1 MSATS
6 TLDVLFQELRE
17 AIQNYAGDSEIIERY
32 MNVVDEFPQL
42 SMTDVVDYFE
52 EWLKARED
60 EERYEREKAR
70 NFMNDHFKIISV
82 M

>member
-1 MSATS
+1 VSATS

-70 NFMNDHFKIISV
+70 KFINDHSKSV
-82 M
+82 SAL

>member
-1 MSATS
+1 
-6 TLDVLFQELRE
+6 
-17 AIQNYAGDSEIIERY
+17 
-32 MNVVDEFPQL
+32 
-42 SMTDVVDYFE
+42 MTDVVEYFE

-60 EERYEREKAR
+60 EERVEREKAR

>member
-1 MSATS
+1 MSATG
-6 TLDVLFQELRE
+6 TLEILFQELRE
-17 AIQNYAGDSEIIERY
+17 SIQNCEGTEAIQERY
-32 MNVVDEFPQL
+32 QAVVEEFPQL
-42 SMTDVVDYFE
+42 SMTDVVEWFE

-60 EERYEREKAR
+60 EERVEREKAR

>member
-6 TLDVLFQELRE
+6 TLDLLFQELRE
-17 AIQNYAGDSEIIERY
+17 AIQNSAGASEIIERY

-42 SMTDVVDYFE
+42 TMTDVVDYFE